1 MTEVWQSTVQKIF
14 LVQTAIAETQMIPL
28 ATLPVIRM
36 GSKRAT
42 MGTLILLQIAPSA
55 YQQMDVVSTSGS
67 YISFYTK
74 PGC

>member
-1 MTEVWQSTVQKIF
+1 
-14 LVQTAIAETQMIPL
+14 MIPL
-28 ATLPVIRM
+28 ATLPVIGM
-36 GSKRAT
+36 GSKHAT

-55 YQQMDVVSTSGS
+55 YQQLDVVSTSGS